1 MPSTQA
7 WRRRGAE
14 QFVQLHTE
22 LGSQDAGSAASSLLC
37 LSLQS
42 SAVKCSERLSQAL
55 TSTRQGAGAA
65 RSSRSSPHPAACHPP
80 PGSTGTS
87 SGHTILQTQSCALP
101 GKERSICKQDFS
113 SHLQPGC
120 PKSKSLSP
128 HFSPM
133 VTAKATCQT
142 PRFRDAEDG
151 RGKSI
156 FCFPTSVRGGG
167 VAPS

>member
-7 WRRRGAE
+7 WSRRGAE
-14 QFVQLHTE
+14 QFVQLHME

-37 LSLQS
+37 LSLRS

-65 RSSRSSPHPAACHPP
+65 RSSRSPSPHPAACHPP
-80 PGSTGTS
+80 PGAR
-87 SGHTILQTQSCALP
+87 GHPQVSPSYKQSCALP